1 MAINQDFRDLFKV
14 FNELGVKYLIVGAYA
29 MIYYTEPRYTKD
41 LDVWVEPSTD
51 NAKRVWQAL
60 EKYGA
65 PLVDVSER
73 DFANPEIVYQIGV
86 EPNRID
92 VMMDISGVEFKQAWE
107 SREESAYGD
116 EPIYIIGLND
126 LIQAKMKA
134 GRLQD
139 KLDLEYLRKLKKEK

>member
-1 MAINQDFRDLFKV
+1 M
-14 FNELGVKYLIVGAYA
+14 GC
-29 MIYYTEPRYTKD
+29 
-41 LDVWVEPSTD
+41 EPSAD

-116 EPIYIIGLND
+116 EPIHLISLSD
-126 LIQAKMKA
+126 LIRAKKKA

-139 KLDLEYLRKLKKEK
+139 KLDLEHLRKLKKEK